1 MKWNAR
7 FPGWATILM
16 KKKLEYKKFIQNI
29 LFNFWGF
36 IINYYYYYYYYIY
49 NYIFFGTP
57 KVFFECIW
65 KILAHV
71 FCHTYIKKR
80 IPEDLEFPQLYLL
93 IFL

>member
-1 MKWNAR
+1 
-7 FPGWATILM
+7 
-16 KKKLEYKKFIQNI
+16 
-29 LFNFWGF
+29 
-36 IINYYYYYYYYIY
+36 
-49 NYIFFGTP
+49 
-57 KVFFECIW
+57 VFFECIW